1 MKYYK
6 VIFNITPD
14 SSDSRDILSALAG
27 QAGFES
33 FEETDEGLKGYVQVE
48 KFDREALDTSIASF
62 PIDGV
67 KITYKI
73 SQVADEDWNATW
85 EDNGFEPIV
94 IANKCVIFDEKDRDK
109 TEANA
114 EMPKLKIGIEARQAF
129 GTGTHETTQMMVDTL
144 LDMDLKGKH
153 VLDCGCGTGILSI
166 VAAKEGAKE
175 VVGFDIDDWSV
186 RNAKHNAELNGVSI
200 DVLEG
205 DKGVLSHI
213 SGLFDVVMANINR
226 NILLSDMD
234 SYREVMTGDAELI
247 ISGFYEEDVPVLV
260 SKAESLGLSEV
271 SKKSK
276 DGWTCIKFKVVSK

>member
-109 TEANA
+109 IEANTQI
-114 EMPKLKIGIEARQAF
+114 PKLKIGIEARQAF